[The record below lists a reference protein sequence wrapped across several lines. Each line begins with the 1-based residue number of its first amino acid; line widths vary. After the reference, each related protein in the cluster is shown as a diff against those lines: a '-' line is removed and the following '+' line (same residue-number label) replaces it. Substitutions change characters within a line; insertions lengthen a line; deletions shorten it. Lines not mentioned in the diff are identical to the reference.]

1 MDKMVRVGWLVFA
14 IFAFLTFE
22 GSAGEPGNGFLS
34 GPHYNLNIIGK
45 KAGFSCPA
53 EVDPLTGLYGNVIFA
68 PEYLDPDDPNGYY
81 KILMKSGRKAAYT
94 DLNVVDNCAFLEGVE
109 TVGQAVIE
117 LPKSDLGYYVF
128 GRVLAKPGK
137 DPEQHTITI
146 YNPTLA
152 SVRDESGND
161 LVYLGL
167 VTTSGFESTTQ
178 PFTRFPGKSK
188 AGDITG
194 LFMWKG
200 EICYLT
206 SPDPSILPTSKTLC
220 AQDLDGNL
228 VADDA
233 DLNGIPDV
241 LQPLPDTGL
250 CPVGFVPVTLNLFCV
265 SYADADAAAQWVFN
279 IGDLVDYFWQ
289 VTDQGVKL
297 LQVRFY
303 PVTQ

>member
-1 MDKMVRVGWLVFA
+1 MKKTIRIGWLVVV
-14 IFAFLTFE
+14 IFTFLTFE
-22 GSAGEPGNGFLS
+22 AAAGDPGNGFLS

-45 KAGFSCPA
+45 KADFACPPA
-53 EVDPLTGLYGNVIFA
+53 IDPSTGLYGNVIFA
-68 PEYLDPDDPNGYY
+68 PEYTGDSYY
-81 KILMKSGRKAAYT
+81 KILMKSGRKATYT
-94 DLNVVDNCAFLEGVE
+94 DMKAVDNCAFLEGDE

-137 DPEQHTITI
+137 DTEQRTITI
-146 YNPTLA
+146 FDPTLA
-152 SVRDESGND
+152 SVQDEFGND

-167 VTTSGFESTTQ
+167 VTTSGFESVTQ
-178 PFTRFPGKSK
+178 PFTRTPGKSK
-188 AGDITG
+188 AVDITG

-206 SPDPSILPTSKTLC
+206 QPDPSALPTTKTLC
-220 AQDLDGNL
+220 AQDANSDG
-228 VADDA
+228 VADDT

-241 LQPLPDTGL
+241 LQPLPTDTL
-250 CPVGFVPVTLNLFCV
+250 TCPTGFVQVTLNVYCV
-265 SYADADAAAQWVFN
+265 SYAEEDAAAQWVFN

-289 VTDQGVKL
+289 LTDQGVKL

-303 PVTQ
+303 PITQ

>member
-1 MDKMVRVGWLVFA
+1 MEKMVRVGWLMSA
-14 IFAFLTFE
+14 IFAFLAFE
-22 GSAGEPGNGFLS
+22 VSAGVPGNGFLS

-45 KAGFSCPA
+45 KGDYVCPS
-53 EVDPLTGLYGNVIFA
+53 EIDPLTGLYGNVIFA
-68 PEYLDPDDPNGYY
+68 PEYLDGYY
-81 KILMKSGRKAAYT
+81 KILMKSGKKAAYT
-94 DLNVVDNCAFLEGVE
+94 ALNVIDNCAFREGDE
-109 TVGQAVIE
+109 KIGQAVIE

-146 YNPTLA
+146 YDPTLA
-152 SVRDESGND
+152 LVQDEFGND
-161 LVYLGL
+161 LLYLGL

-188 AGDITG
+188 AVDITG

-200 EICYLT
+200 EICYLA
-206 SPDPSILPTSKTLC
+206 SPDPSIPATQKILC
-220 AQDLDGNL
+220 AQDADSNG

-250 CPVGFVPVTLNLFCV
+250 CPAGFVQVTLNTYCV
-265 SYADADAAAQWVFN
+265 SYADEDAAAQWVFN
-279 IGDLVDYFWQ
+279 IADLVDYFWQ

-303 PVTQ
+303 PITQ